1 MIELPECAALSKQM
15 NQELTGKTVSSVT
28 AGKSPHKFAFFYGD
42 PQNYE
47 TLLRKKTIQK
57 ITPIAGYVEISFGE
71 EILLLGEGVN
81 TRYLKKG
88 ENIPE
93 KHQLLVEFDDKTALV
108 CTIQMYGGMWAYKK
122 GENDN
127 PYYTVAVEK
136 PSPLTDEFNE
146 DYFKELMAGSKQT
159 LNLKAFLATEQRIPG
174 LGNGVLQD
182 ILFNAKLH
190 PKRKLNSL
198 SEKEKKDLYTSIKK
212 TLKMMADDGGRDTEK
227 NIYGNS
233 GGYLTILSNKTAGQP
248 CKICDEII
256 LKETMMGGTV
266 YICPGCQKL

>member
-1 MIELPECAALSKQM
+1 MIELPECAVLAGQM
-15 NQELTGKTVSSVT
+15 NRILTGKTVSSVT
-28 AGKSPHKFAFFYGD
+28 AGKSPHKFAFFRGD

-47 TLLRKKTIQK
+47 TLLHGKTVQK
-57 ITPIAGYVEISFGE
+57 TVPIAGYVEISLGGE
-71 EILLLGEGVN
+71 RLLLGEGVN
-81 TRYLKKG
+81 IRYLT
-88 ENIPE
+88 ERDTVPE

-108 CTIQMYGGMWAYKK
+108 CTVQMYGGMWAYKK

-136 PSPLTDEFNE
+136 PSPLSDEFNE
-146 DYFKELMAGSKQT
+146 AYFSALIAGSKQT

-198 SEKEKKDLYTSIKK
+198 SEKEKKDLYESIKK
-212 TLKMMADDGGRDTEK
+212 TLKKMADDGGRDTEK
-227 NIYGNS
+227 DIYGNP
-233 GGYLTILSNKTAGQP
+233 GGYLTVLSNKTAGQP
-248 CKICDEII
+248 CQVCGETI

>member
-1 MIELPECAALSKQM
+1 MNELPECIVIAGQM
-15 NQELTGKTVSSVT
+15 SHELTGKTVSSVI

-42 PQNYE
+42 PNNYE
-47 TLLRKKTIQK
+47 ALLRGKTIQK
-57 ITPIAGYVEISFGE
+57 ITPIAGYVELSFGN
-71 EILLLGEGVN
+71 EILLFGEGVN
-81 TRYLKKG
+81 IRCLK
-88 ENIPE
+88 EEDSIPE
-93 KHQLLVEFDDKTALV
+93 KHQLLIEFDDKTALV
-108 CTIQMYGGMWAYKK
+108 CTVQMYGGMWVYKK

-127 PYYTVAVEK
+127 PYYTAAVEK
-136 PSPLTDEFNE
+136 PSSLSGAFSEEYFNE
-146 DYFKELMAGSKQT
+146 LIIGSKQT

-198 SEKEKKDLYTSIKK
+198 SEDEKKELYKSIKK
-212 TLKMMADDGGRDTEK
+212 TLKKMANDGGRDTEK
-227 NIYGNS
+227 DIYGKS
-233 GGYLTILSNKTAGQP
+233 GGYSTILSNKTAGKP
-248 CKICDEII
+248 CKICGETI

>member
-1 MIELPECAALSKQM
+1 MIELPECAVLAGQM
-15 NQELTGKTVSSVT
+15 NEILAGKTVSSVT

-42 PQNYE
+42 PENYE
-47 TLLRKKTIQK
+47 TLLRGKTVQK
-57 ITPIAGYVEISFGE
+57 IVPVAGYVEISLGDE
-71 EILLLGEGVN
+71 MLLFGEGVN
-81 TRYLKKG
+81 IRYLKKG
-88 ENIPE
+88 DAVPE
-93 KHQLLVEFDDKTALV
+93 KHQLLVEFDDNTALI
-108 CTIQMYGGMWAYKK
+108 CTVQMYGGMWAYKK

-136 PSPLTDEFNE
+136 PSPLTDDFNE
-146 DYFKELMAGSKQT
+146 EYFNTLIDGSKQT

-198 SEKEKKDLYTSIKK
+198 SEDEKKKLYASVKK
-212 TLKMMADDGGRDTEK
+212 TLQKMTDDGGRDTEK
-227 NIYGNS
+227 DIYGNP
-233 GGYLTILSNKTAGQP
+233 GGYLIILSNKTAGQP
-248 CKICDEII
+248 CKVCGEII
-256 LKETMMGGTV
+256 TKETMMGGTV